1 MTAIIFMKLVI
12 LAACWVAGWGFY
24 FEKHR
29 KPVNLKNLSIV
40 FAPFWLLVMWFMIF
54 VW

>member
-12 LAACWVAGWGFY
+12 LSACWTAGWTFY
-24 FEKHR
+24 FEKHC
-29 KPVNLKNLSIV
+29 KPVNLKNLSIAL
-40 FAPFWLLVMWFMIF
+40 APIWLFVVWLMIF